1 MGSHGRRW
9 VVTVTGGQGGSV
21 SPSSWKVIG
30 LSFLEDV
37 SPRGVVASWAPDPM
51 PSAPRPLNWGPGVRF
66 RRSGAPQPRR
76 VFAGA
81 PLPLPASAFPFL
93 AAARRQTGCTWEV
106 ACSSVS
112 HPAPSGRTQVSVD
125 FYLGDQSP
133 SRAAFPQSC
142 LAASLGTSWNGS
154 GLAAPAE
161 RWPIRVND
169 PIADIAAGSGVGRTP
184 L

>member
-1 MGSHGRRW
+1 MQVGGHGRRW
-9 VVTVTGGQGGSV
+9 EVTVAGGQGGSV
-21 SPSSWKVIG
+21 PPRSRKVIG

-66 RRSGAPQPRR
+66 RRSGAPHPRR
-76 VFAGA
+76 VFAGT

-133 SRAAFPQSC
+133 SRAALSTE
-142 LAASLGTSWNGS
+142 LLGS
-154 GLAAPAE
+154 
-161 RWPIRVND
+161 V
-169 PIADIAAGSGVGRTP
+169 VGDELEWVGPRRP
-184 L
+184 S

>member
-1 MGSHGRRW
+1 MDTEGASPGGRSRSQVGGHGRRW
-9 VVTVTGGQGGSV
+9 EVTVAGGQGGSV
-21 SPSSWKVIG
+21 PSRSRKVIG

-66 RRSGAPQPRR
+66 RRSGAPHPPR
-76 VFAGA
+76 VFASA

-133 SRAAFPQSC
+133 SRAALSTE
-142 LAASLGTSWNGS
+142 LLGS
-154 GLAAPAE
+154 
-161 RWPIRVND
+161 V
-169 PIADIAAGSGVGRTP
+169 VGDELEWVGPRRP
-184 L
+184 S

>member
-1 MGSHGRRW
+1 MQVGGHGRRW

-21 SPSSWKVIG
+21 CPSSWKVIG

-66 RRSGAPQPRR
+66 RRSGAPHPRH

-133 SRAAFPQSC
+133 SRVALSTE
-142 LAASLGTSWNGS
+142 LLGS
-154 GLAAPAE
+154 
-161 RWPIRVND
+161 V
-169 PIADIAAGSGVGRTP
+169 VGDELEWVGPRRP
-184 L
+184 S